1 MIVVTYVVSTGRPA
15 FSKVLSHS
23 AFLRPCFR
31 IVVQYTNDFP
41 SNPSTYSNGV
51 MDILSMFRD
60 WMKRENSVD
69 KTLGDR
75 TAVMSV
81 ESKECVDKFSV
92 HNCKR
97 QRASGEKYHSV

>member
-1 MIVVTYVVSTGRPA
+1 
-15 FSKVLSHS
+15 
-23 AFLRPCFR
+23 
-31 IVVQYTNDFP
+31 
-41 SNPSTYSNGV
+41 
-51 MDILSMFRD
+51 MFRD

-81 ESKECVDKFSV
+81 ESKGFIDKISV
-92 HNCKR
+92 HNCKS